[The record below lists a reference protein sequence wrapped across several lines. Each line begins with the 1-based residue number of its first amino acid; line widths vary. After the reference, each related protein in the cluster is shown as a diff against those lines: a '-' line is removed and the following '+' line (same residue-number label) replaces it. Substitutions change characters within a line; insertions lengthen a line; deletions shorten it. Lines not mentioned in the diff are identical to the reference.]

1 MTSVLFVICLLTFLH
16 YAGAQMRGP
25 VIPLYAALHG
35 ATATGVGLIV
45 GAHMAAA
52 AVGSIPLGR
61 AADVWGRRPLLVGG
75 MVLGATTS
83 LLLPLVE
90 GDLALMTIYGLAGVG
105 VAAFSPSALSLV
117 GDLAAPGRAGHAYA
131 WYSTAHYGAIAIGP
145 FLGGVV
151 AEWWGYRAAFV
162 GSAVGIGIALGVG
175 LAIPVRRK
183 APTSERSG
191 ATFADVRNDPGI
203 WAGWIVAVSGLLIQG
218 VVFTFFP
225 LLAYERGSTPA
236 GIGLVFLV
244 LGLSNTLARVPAGW
258 LVDRSARSAPYAI
271 GGILAASLITA
282 LLPHANDQVTLLCLV
297 AVFGGLSGI
306 AFVAISVGLAA
317 WTTPATRGLVMGGYS
332 TALYLGLAIGSFALG
347 PVITHRGYAAGFAA
361 GGIAGAVGTL
371 VAALLFW
378 RRLISSSRSALTA
391 SEPVNESETAPSSFN
406 SSPKF
411 RNGQQ

>member
-1 MTSVLFVICLLTFLH
+1 MAIIALVCVLTFLH
-16 YAGAQMRGP
+16 YVGAQMRGP
-25 VIPLYAALHG
+25 VLSLYAAAHG
-35 ATATGVGLIV
+35 ATPTGVGLII
-45 GAHMAAA
+45 GAHMLAA

-61 AADVWGRRPLLVGG
+61 ASDIWGRRPLMLAAMALSV
-75 MVLGATTS
+75 ATS
-83 LLLPLVE
+83 LLLPLFE
-90 GDLALMTIYGLAGVG
+90 SEYALVAIYGLAGLG
-105 VAAFSPSALSLV
+105 VAAFTPSALSLV
-117 GDLAAPGRAGHAYA
+117 GDAAPPSKIGHAYA
-131 WYSTAHYGAIAIGP
+131 WYSTAHYGAIGIGP

-183 APTSERSG
+183 APMSERPA

-225 LLAYERGSTPA
+225 LLAQERGSTPA

-244 LGLSNTLARVPAGW
+244 LGLANTLARVPAGW
-258 LVDRSARSAPYAI
+258 LVDRSGRPAPYAI
-271 GGILAASLITA
+271 SGILAASLITA
-282 LLPHANDQVTLLCLV
+282 LLPHANDQVTLLTLV

-317 WTTPATRGLVMGGYS
+317 STTPATRGLVMGGYS

-378 RRLISSSRSALTA
+378 RSLVSSSRSALTA
-391 SEPVNESETAPSSFN
+391 SEPVNESETSPSSFN